1 MTFSLTKHQASLK
14 EYTVS
19 VYQQGIF
26 KTNIWRYPLP
36 FHFHDPLTAGLVR
49 CIPGDIS
56 GGVCVLFF
64 LIGSVMLICKCH
76 ATAPGWVKYRMSSS
90 WAYWFHL
97 LAELVVMTCQSTG
110 VEQVIS

>member
-1 MTFSLTKHQASLK
+1 MTFPLTKHQARLK

-26 KTNIWRYPLP
+26 KTSIWRYPLP

-56 GGVCVLFF
+56 GGRGG
-64 LIGSVMLICKCH
+64 GSVIFFNRKCY
-76 ATAPGWVKYRMSSS
+76 VD
-90 WAYWFHL
+90 L
-97 LAELVVMTCQSTG
+97 
-110 VEQVIS
+110 